1 LRRQEIDAEQIIAP
15 DRKGKMNN
23 SLKGALLSGLVFPG
37 LGQVILKHYKRGIA
51 FMLAVLAGLSVIVVK
66 ASQQALAIVEK
77 IQSEGGA
84 IDMNTISKAATQA
97 STTSES
103 FVFNL
108 VLLLIIV
115 CWIIG
120 VVDAYRIG
128 RKKDIEERLASQA
141 SIGNGGGPS

>member
-1 LRRQEIDAEQIIAP
+1 
-15 DRKGKMNN
+15 MNN
-23 SLKGALLSGLVFPG
+23 SIKGALLSGLVFPG
-37 LGQVILKHYKRGIA
+37 LGQFVLKHYKRGIA
-51 FMLAVLAGLSVIVVK
+51 FMLAILVGLSVIIVK

-103 FVFNL
+103 LTFNL

-120 VVDAYRIG
+120 IVDAYRLG
-128 RKKDIEERLASQA
+128 RKKVIEEHSASQA
-141 SIGNGGGPS
+141 SIENGVGPSKY